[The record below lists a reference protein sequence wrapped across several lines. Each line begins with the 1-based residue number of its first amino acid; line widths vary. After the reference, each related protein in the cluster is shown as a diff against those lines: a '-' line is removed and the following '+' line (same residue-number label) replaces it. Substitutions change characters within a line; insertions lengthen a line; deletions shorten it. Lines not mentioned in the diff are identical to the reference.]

1 MQLFGKWLVLLVAT
15 ALLGSCSSTPE
26 QELSLEEK
34 LAARGYT
41 LGEEIQSIR
50 GWNLNGWTYVDDYH
64 FIMKSGV
71 RDRYLISLRTRS
83 INLRSAVFLGFSKT
97 AGSLTNVDRVVLR
110 DAGGRTERI
119 LIDTMYVL
127 EGTKAVQEEEGPE
140 KQ

>member
-1 MQLFGKWLVLLVAT
+1 M
-15 ALLGSCSSTPE
+15 
-26 QELSLEEK
+26 
-34 LAARGYT
+34 
-41 LGEEIQSIR
+41 
-50 GWNLNGWTYVDDYH
+50 DDYH

-119 LIDTMYVL
+119 LIDKMYVL